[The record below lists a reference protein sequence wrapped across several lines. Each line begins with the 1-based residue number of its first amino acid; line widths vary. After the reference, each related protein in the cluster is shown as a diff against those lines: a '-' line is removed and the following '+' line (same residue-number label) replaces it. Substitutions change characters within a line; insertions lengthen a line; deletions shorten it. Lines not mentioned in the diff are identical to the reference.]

1 MNALKKIL
9 VSLSMAGFMAASS
22 TAMAANPTVAEVKA
36 AIDNTIAKVEES
48 ISAIEQGADTEAT
61 VALINEARQAQK
73 DISNQEVDLKRN
85 KASSKLKNAIAE
97 VRKSEL
103 QPAEQL
109 LREALKDFQ
118 DIKQIYNK
126 SH

>member
-1 MNALKKIL
+1 MKALKKI
-9 VSLSMAGFMAASS
+9 VVTLSVAGFMAASS
-22 TAMAANPTVAEVKA
+22 GAMAANPTVAEVKA

-48 ISAIEQGADTEAT
+48 ISAIENGADNDAL
-61 VALINEARQAQK
+61 VALINDARQVQK

-118 DIKQIYNK
+118 EIKQIYYK
-126 SH
+126 TH

>member
-9 VSLSMAGFMAASS
+9 VSLSMAGIMAASS

-36 AIDNTIAKVEES
+36 AIDNTILKIEES

-61 VALINEARQAQK
+61 VALINDARQAQK

-109 LREALKDFQ
+109 LRDALKDFQ
-118 DIKQIYNK
+118 DIKQIYSK

>member
-1 MNALKKIL
+1 MKALLKIFVTL
-9 VSLSMAGFMAASS
+9 FFAGLMAVSS

-36 AIDNTIAKVEES
+36 AIDNTIAKVEAAV
-48 ISAIEQGADTEAT
+48 SAIENGADTEAV
-61 VALINEARQAQK
+61 VASINDARQAQK

-85 KASSKLKNAIAE
+85 KASAKLKNAIAE

-109 LREALKDFQ
+109 LRDALKDFQ
-118 DIKQIYNK
+118 EIKQIYSK

>member
-1 MNALKKIL
+1 MKALLKIF
-9 VSLSMAGFMAASS
+9 VILSIAGFMAASP

-36 AIDNTIAKVEES
+36 AIDNTIAKIEES
-48 ISAIEQGADTEAT
+48 ISALEQGTDNE
-61 VALINEARQAQK
+61 ALIVLINDARQLQK
-73 DISNQEVDLKRN
+73 DISNNEVDLKRN
-85 KASSKLKNAIAE
+85 KASAKLKNAIAE

-109 LREALKDFQ
+109 LRDALKDFQ
-118 DIKQIYNK
+118 EIKQIYSK